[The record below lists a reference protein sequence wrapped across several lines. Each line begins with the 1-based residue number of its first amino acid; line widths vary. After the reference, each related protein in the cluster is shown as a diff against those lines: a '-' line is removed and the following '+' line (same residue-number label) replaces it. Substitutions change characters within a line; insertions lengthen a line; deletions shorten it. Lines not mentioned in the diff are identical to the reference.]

1 MGRKAS
7 SSAEAQ
13 ILAQSRT
20 RRRNRLPGR
29 VGGYRKNR
37 KYTFHTWRATK
48 RDNARHDVVDNL
60 PRIIPA
66 LPHELDVIDLYLGA
80 LLDQMLHFK

>member
-13 ILAQSRT
+13 FLAQSRA
-20 RRRNRLPGR
+20 RRGDRLAAR
-29 VGGYRKNR
+29 VGAARKNR
-37 KYTFHTWRATK
+37 KYTIHTWRATK
-48 RDNARHDVVDNL
+48 RDNVRHDVVDNL
-60 PRIIPA
+60 PRIIPV

-80 LLDQMLHFK
+80 LLDQMLDFK